1 MSAAFQFYISTLLV
15 YAGVNIM
22 ACWALNIQF
31 GMAGIVNLAFIM
43 FQAAGAYTAGVL
55 TLGPMASHSD
65 YEHYIIGAD
74 IPFPLPVLAAAVVGG
89 VLAAIVGLI
98 VLRRLRA
105 DFQAIVML
113 VVSLIATDVATNEVN
128 LFNGSAGLS
137 LIPQPLLSLAA
148 TTLTWQWIYVVYTFL
163 ACGLVYVVVH
173 LMTIS
178 PLGRALRAVRDN
190 EAAAAA
196 LGKNVFAL
204 RMTAMVVGGAI
215 AAVSGAVLVQFIGIW
230 APGSWFYGET
240 LVFLAALIVGG
251 TGNNLGAAFG
261 AVLVPVLF
269 AEATRFIP
277 YFGRPGFVDAM
288 QWIVLGLLIL
298 AFLWFRPQGVFPEP
312 RRRFSRTGDRIRG
325 WSLWRQDHEPA
336 EKAAPI

>member
-1 MSAAFQFYISTLLV
+1 VSAAVQFYVSTLLI

-55 TLGPMASHSD
+55 TLGSMASHGN
-65 YEHYIIGAD
+65 YEHYVGGMD
-74 IPFPLPVLAAAVVGG
+74 LPFPVPVLAAAVVGAA
-89 VLAAIVGLI
+89 LAALVGII
-98 VLRRLRA
+98 VLRRLRT
-105 DFQAIVML
+105 DFQAIVLL

-128 LFNGSAGLS
+128 LFNGAAGLS
-137 LIPQPLLSLAA
+137 LIPQPLISFTD
-148 TTLTWQWIYVVYTFL
+148 TTLTWQWLYVGYTFV
-163 ACGLVYVVVH
+163 ACGLVYVLVH
-173 LMTIS
+173 LLTVS

-190 EAAAAA
+190 EASAAA

-204 RMTAMVVGGAI
+204 RMIAMVVGGAI

-261 AVLVPVLF
+261 AVLVPVIF

-277 YFGRPGFVDAM
+277 YFGRPGFVDAV
-288 QWIVLGLLIL
+288 QWIVLGILIL
-298 AFLWFRPQGVFPEP
+298 GFLWFRPQGVFPER
-312 RRRFSRTGDRIRG
+312 RRRFSRIGNPVRAWTFRRRDRN
-325 WSLWRQDHEPA
+325 PA
-336 EKAAPI
+336 ESTA

>member
-1 MSAAFQFYISTLLV
+1 MSAAVQFYVSTLLI

-55 TLGPMASHSD
+55 TLGSMASHGN
-65 YEHYIIGAD
+65 YEHYVGGMD
-74 IPFPLPVLAAAVVGG
+74 LPFPVPVLAAAVVGAA
-89 VLAAIVGLI
+89 LAALVGII
-98 VLRRLRA
+98 VLRRLRT
-105 DFQAIVML
+105 DFQAIVLL

-128 LFNGSAGLS
+128 LFNGAAGLS
-137 LIPQPLLSLAA
+137 LIPQPLISFTD
-148 TTLTWQWIYVVYTFL
+148 TTLTWQWLYVGYTFV
-163 ACGLVYVVVH
+163 ACGLVYVLVH
-173 LMTIS
+173 LLTVS

-190 EAAAAA
+190 EASAAA

-204 RMTAMVVGGAI
+204 RMIAMVVGGAI

-261 AVLVPVLF
+261 AVLVPVIF

-277 YFGRPGFVDAM
+277 YFGRPGFVDAV
-288 QWIVLGLLIL
+288 QWIVLGILIL
-298 AFLWFRPQGVFPEP
+298 GFLWFRPQGVFPER
-312 RRRFSRTGDRIRG
+312 RRRFSRIGNPVRAWTFRRRDRN
-325 WSLWRQDHEPA
+325 PA
-336 EKAAPI
+336 ESTA

>member
-1 MSAAFQFYISTLLV
+1 MSPAVQFYVSTLLI
-15 YAGVNIM
+15 YSSVNIM

-31 GMAGIVNLAFIM
+31 GLGGIVNLAFIM

-55 TLGPMASHSD
+55 TLGPMASHGN

-74 IPFPLPVLAAAVVGG
+74 LPFPVPVLAAAFVGAA
-89 VLAAIVGLI
+89 LAALVGLI

-137 LIPQPLLSLAA
+137 LIPQPLAGFA
-148 TTLTWQWIYVVYTFL
+148 DTTLTWQWLYVGYVFL
-163 ACGLVYVVVH
+163 ACALVYVLVH
-173 LMTIS
+173 LITVS
-178 PLGRALRAVRDN
+178 PLGRALRAARDN
-190 EAAAAA
+190 EASAAA

-204 RMTAMVVGGAI
+204 RMIAMVVGGAI
-215 AAVSGAVLVQFIGIW
+215 AAVSGAVLAQFIGIW
-230 APGSWFYGET
+230 APSSWFYGET
-240 LVFLAALIVGG
+240 LVILAALIVGG

-261 AVLVPVLF
+261 AVLVPVLL

-277 YFGRPGFVDAM
+277 YVGRPGFIDAV
-288 QWIVLGLLIL
+288 QWIVLGILIL
-298 AFLWFRPQGVFPEP
+298 AFLWFRPQGVFPER
-312 RRRFSRTGDRIRG
+312 RRRFSETGDPVRAWTVRRRDRK
-325 WSLWRQDHEPA
+325 STESTA
-336 EKAAPI
+336 

>member
-1 MSAAFQFYISTLLV
+1 VSAAVQFYVSTLLI

-55 TLGPMASHSD
+55 TLGTMASHGN
-65 YEHYIIGAD
+65 YEHYIAGMEL
-74 IPFPLPVLAAAVVGG
+74 PFPVPVLAAAIVGAA
-89 VLAAIVGLI
+89 LAALVGVI
-98 VLRRLRA
+98 VLRRLRT
-105 DFQAIVML
+105 DFQAIVLL

-137 LIPQPLLSLAA
+137 LIPQPLINIAD
-148 TTLTWQWIYVVYTFL
+148 TTLTWQWLYVGYTFV
-163 ACGLVYVVVH
+163 ACGLVYVLVH
-173 LMTIS
+173 LLTVS

-190 EAAAAA
+190 EASAAA

-204 RMTAMVVGGAI
+204 RMIAMVVGGAI

-261 AVLVPVLF
+261 AVLVPVIF

-277 YFGRPGFVDAM
+277 YVGRPGFIDAV

-298 AFLWFRPQGVFPEP
+298 GFLWFRPQGVFPER
-312 RRRFSRTGDRIRG
+312 RRRFSQIGNPVRAWVLRRRDPKT
-325 WSLWRQDHEPA
+325 A
-336 EKAAPI
+336 ESTA